1 MKRAQHTAVF
11 VEDRVVTGRT
21 VCVSLGGSPSI
32 EGLHREALSKLGLPE
47 SLCTRLV
54 QTKRVCVDKARQGCL
69 TLSLVAAN
77 MLGGAQR
84 GTRKIIDT
92 ADESAGRDVDDHY
105 KRVGDDDGAG
115 RAISGG
121 D

>member
-1 MKRAQHTAVF
+1 M
-11 VEDRVVTGRT
+11 
-21 VCVSLGGSPSI
+21 
-32 EGLHREALSKLGLPE
+32 
-47 SLCTRLV
+47 
-54 QTKRVCVDKARQGCL
+54 
-69 TLSLVAAN
+69 SLVAAN

-84 GTRKIIDT
+84 GSRKIIDT

-105 KRVGDDDGAG
+105 KRVRDDDGAD